1 MSGFKSLVV
10 LILNMWTLTTADV
23 EVSCVLAESC
33 ILPCSFRPGTDPV
46 IHWMKVEPGNTRV
59 HSYYR
64 ARDQFDH
71 QSERFRGR
79 TSLFT
84 EQISRGNASIRLTG
98 LQLQDQGRYKCYT
111 STITGGNKESVI
123 NLRADAPVRHVDIEQ
138 VENSFTCR
146 SEGIY
151 PEPQLTWSTR
161 PPSTVT
167 LQIQTSVK
175 ETEQQ
180 LYEISST
187 LTLSDRDTVL
197 ICSLSTRSGRRSAVW
212 YQPTPVHVSPSGT
225 TIHCTAPNTKPPTH
239 LVWRFNH
246 RQIIVDQTGVDGPP
260 RVSEQWRQQVEDVSA
275 SGSLTLH
282 HLSSDHQGTFT
293 CELSSEEE
301 THFINSYVTIE
312 EGFSGS
318 VAGIVVG
325 VLVVCVALGAGAGL
339 CYFRRRQ
346 WRLQRG
352 NLEFTRFQVCSS
364 GADTE
369 ERRPGGSFSQSER
382 KMSGFKSLVVL
393 ILNMWTLTTA
403 DVEVSCVLAES
414 CILPCSFQPGTDPV
428 IHWMQEAGETRV
440 HSYYRARDQFDHQSE
455 RFRGRTSLFTEQISR
470 GNASMRLTGL
480 QLQDQGRYQCYTSII
495 NGDKEDSFINLRA
508 DAPVRHVD
516 IEQVENSFTCR
527 SEGIYP
533 EPQLTWSTRP
543 PSTVTLQIQT
553 SVKETEQ
560 QLYEINST
568 LTLSD
573 RDTVLICS
581 LSTRSGRR
589 SAVWYQPSTFNLLY
603 GTEPLLVSPYC
614 CIFISAPTDN

>member
-10 LILNMWTLTTADV
+10 LILNMWTLTTADD

-33 ILPCSFRPGTDPV
+33 ILPCRFQPGTDPV
-46 IHWMKVEPGNTRV
+46 IHWMKVEPGNTHV

-64 ARDQFDH
+64 DRDLFDL

-79 TSLFT
+79 TSLFK
-84 EQISRGNASIRLTG
+84 EQISRGDASMRLTG
-98 LQLQDQGRYKCYT
+98 LQLQDQGRYECYT
-111 STITGGNKESVI
+111 STINGGNKESFI

-167 LQIQTSVK
+167 LQNQTSVK

-212 YQPTPVHVSPSGT
+212 YQPSTFNLLYGTEPLLVSPYCCIFISAPT
-225 TIHCTAPNTKPPTH
+225 DNSRPCVTVKQQQSTALLKHQTPDTPGWK
-239 LVWRFNH
+239 FNH
-246 RQIIVDQTGVDGPP
+246 SQIIVDQTGVDGPP

-318 VAGIVVG
+318 VAAIVVV
-325 VLVVCVALGAGAGL
+325 VLGGCAALGAGAGL
-339 CYFRRRQ
+339 YYFQ
-346 WRLQRG
+346 ILKIIHNQMLQR
-352 NLEFTRFQVCSS
+352 
-364 GADTE
+364 
-369 ERRPGGSFSQSER
+369 
-382 KMSGFKSLVVL
+382 
-393 ILNMWTLTTA
+393 
-403 DVEVSCVLAES
+403 
-414 CILPCSFQPGTDPV
+414 
-428 IHWMQEAGETRV
+428 
-440 HSYYRARDQFDHQSE
+440 
-455 RFRGRTSLFTEQISR
+455 
-470 GNASMRLTGL
+470 
-480 QLQDQGRYQCYTSII
+480 
-495 NGDKEDSFINLRA
+495 
-508 DAPVRHVD
+508 
-516 IEQVENSFTCR
+516 
-527 SEGIYP
+527 
-533 EPQLTWSTRP
+533 
-543 PSTVTLQIQT
+543 
-553 SVKETEQ
+553 
-560 QLYEINST
+560 
-568 LTLSD
+568 
-573 RDTVLICS
+573 
-581 LSTRSGRR
+581 
-589 SAVWYQPSTFNLLY
+589 
-603 GTEPLLVSPYC
+603 
-614 CIFISAPTDN
+614 